1 MPRPAVA
8 LALLLAAAVVA
19 VLPAG
24 PHHRA
29 SAAEPSGGSHPRLAD
44 PAVARL
50 VAQLADPEYARR
62 EQAHK
67 ALDAVG
73 PAALQ
78 PLRAAARSADPELAR
93 RAADLA
99 GRIGRRVE
107 NAETLA
113 PTVVALK
120 ADRAPLSAVLA
131 DLTKQAGFPVALG
144 GPDATDAADDPVTL
158 DTGRVPFWEAV
169 LAVSA
174 AADLRIRRVGDT
186 PAPRPSATQYLNGQP
201 VPEPDSESVGVVLE
215 PRGTDPKRPAAVFGA
230 VLVEAVP
237 VPAAPPAD
245 AAVGLLLVWPEPK
258 LNWQAAAGVRIDK
271 AADAGRELAALQ
283 DLTPRPQQA
292 EIDRAIVVRQLGG
305 RRMAFDEVPAPPA
318 TAAVPGF
325 TPTARQAVVRLKPGA
340 APPARADLAG
350 AVAGVI
356 RPGPAVLVQLDGL
369 KPGETAEGGHPAGVD
384 LRAILTKK
392 DDRWAVTVDLLYDPS
407 DVAPAG
413 ETVAATATGFR
424 DGRTGLARSILLGLR
439 VTDAAGIGYDV
450 EPRAFGRPVRA
461 DPGRVSVRVEAVLTA
476 KPARP
481 PEGDPSAVAFWGT
494 YSKPVEVPFALAGVP
509 LTGGF
514 GK

>member
-8 LALLLAAAVVA
+8 LPLLLAAAVVA
-19 VLPAG
+19 VP
-24 PHHRA
+24 PESPYPRA
-29 SAAEPSGGSHPRLAD
+29 AAAD
-44 PAVARL
+44 PDRPAVDRL

-113 PTVVALK
+113 PTVVALT
-120 ADRAPLSAVLA
+120 ADRAPLAAVLA
-131 DLTKQAGFPVALG
+131 DLSKQAGFPVALG
-144 GPDATDAADDPVTL
+144 GPDPTDAADRPVTL

-169 LAVSA
+169 QAVSA
-174 AADLRIRRVGDT
+174 AADLRVR
-186 PAPRPSATQYLNGQP
+186 SAGGASTTQYLNGQAA
-201 VPEPDSESVGVVLE
+201 PEPDGVVLE
-215 PRGTDPKRPAAVFGA
+215 PRGTAPRRPAAVFGA
-230 VLVEAVP
+230 VMVEAVP

-258 LNWQAAAGVRIDK
+258 LNWQAAAGVRVDK
-271 AADAGRELAALQ
+271 ASDADRELAALP
-283 DLTPRPQQA
+283 DLTPRPQPA
-292 EIDRAIVVRQLGG
+292 EVDRAIVVRQLGG
-305 RRMAFDEVPAPPA
+305 RRMAFDELPAPAAPS
-318 TAAVPGF
+318 AVPGF

-369 KPGETAEGGHPAGVD
+369 KPGETAEGSHPAGVD

-407 DVAPAG
+407 DIAPAG